1 MAAIIHIKSREDNNH
16 CLELRFYFNDKY
28 QHIVIN
34 TLGDWVIYYQPM
46 PRAGKRAIRIF
57 RCSAQSIFIPRIF
70 LVIPKQLLSNM
81 SSFQYLYL
89 LAC

>member
-57 RCSAQSIFIPRIF
+57 RCSARSWNI
-70 LVIPKQLLSNM
+70 
-81 SSFQYLYL
+81 YH
-89 LAC
+89 